1 MASRRLK
8 NIQLPPQQQPKTILS
23 YTASIVS
30 KNVDD
35 KLREFM
41 VNYCV
46 EDSTFAIYEK
56 VVPNSGF
63 PGGKFLKETKAL
75 NPLTNKPYKP
85 EEVEVGKDIVVNG
98 WKFHL
103 NIASEGTLKTIE
115 AKSDTMFANSSVTSI
130 ILPLRKKVGKPGSE
144 SYEKIRSAFE
154 EYDPRKKGKVTKE
167 QMHDVLINKA
177 GANIGEQE
185 LLLLFRKYQFA
196 GANLFQYDKFLSD
209 NF

>member
-1 MASRRLK
+1 MTTRRLK
-8 NIQLPPQQQPKTILS
+8 NIKVPPQQQPKTILS

-30 KNVDD
+30 NNVDD
-35 KLREFM
+35 NLREFM

-85 EEVEVGKDIVVNG
+85 EDVEVGKEIVVNG

-103 NIASEGTLKTIE
+103 NVASEGTLKTIE
-115 AKSDTMFANSSVTSI
+115 AKSDTMFTNSSISSI
-130 ILPLRKKVGKPGSE
+130 ILPLRKKLGKKGSKT
-144 SYEKIRSAFE
+144 YEDIHNAFL
-154 EYDPRKKGKVTKE
+154 EYDPRKKGRVSKE
-167 QMHDVLINKA
+167 QMRDVLVNKA

-185 LLLLFRKYQFA
+185 LLILFRKYQFA
-196 GANLFQYDKFLSD
+196 GADLFQYEKFLSD

>member
-1 MASRRLK
+1 MTSKRLK
-8 NIQLPPQQQPKTILS
+8 SIRLPPQQQPKTILS

-30 KNVDD
+30 NNVDD

-63 PGGKFLKETKAL
+63 PGGKFLKETKAI

-115 AKSDTMFANSSVTSI
+115 AKSGTIFTNSSISHI
-130 ILPLRKKVGKPGSE
+130 ILPLRQKIGKRGSE
-144 SYEKIRSAFE
+144 SYERMHCAFM
-154 EYDPRKKGKVTKE
+154 EYDTRKRGKVTQE
-167 QMHDVLINKA
+167 QMRDVLVNKLNT
-177 GANIGEQE
+177 NIGEQE
-185 LLLLFRKYQFA
+185 LVILFRKYQFA
-196 GANLFQYDKFLSD
+196 GADLFQYEQFLSD